1 VRSTGPAAGG
11 RAWGPAG
18 NPDLRLLSAGN
29 IMPHN
34 RPVNLP
40 LNVVDLAVLGLALFL
55 AFLGWRSGAI
65 PQVLG
70 LAGAAAGVVA
80 VILLAPTAVAMLG
93 ELDPPARAFV
103 AFAGA
108 FILVAVSEAIGSSVG
123 SAIRDRLRPGVLG
136 RLDQALGVVFGV
148 MQALVLAWLVGGLLA
163 VAPVPAL
170 AKEAQRSVAVRTL
183 LEALPPPA
191 EVAADITGLI
201 DASGLPAVFS
211 GLEPFPSTPVDTPSQ
226 KKAEQIA
233 SAARESVARVDA
245 QACGRGFTGTAF
257 SVAPGYFVTNAHVVA
272 GAKTVELT
280 QSAEK
285 PVQATVVLFDPK
297 LDVALLRAQGL
308 KLPAL
313 ELAGRAPDRGTTG
326 ATLGFPGGGK
336 LAVEPAAV
344 SALITANGRD
354 LYGRVD
360 VDRAVVE
367 LRAPVEPG
375 DSGGP
380 FVLANG
386 QVGAVVFAESRTD
399 EAVGYAL
406 DPAVVARRIAAAL
419 GKTGAVSTGACLR

>member
-1 VRSTGPAAGG
+1 
-11 RAWGPAG
+11 
-18 NPDLRLLSAGN
+18 
-29 IMPHN
+29 MPHN
-34 RPVNLP
+34 RAVNLP
-40 LNVVDLAVLGLALFL
+40 VNVLDLAVLGLAVFL

-80 VILLAPTAVAMLG
+80 VILLAPMAVEMLG

-123 SAIRDRLRPGVLG
+123 SAVRDRLRPGVLG
-136 RLDQALGVVFGV
+136 RLDQALGAVFGV

-170 AKEAQRSVAVRTL
+170 AKEAQRSVVVRAL
-183 LEALPPPA
+183 LEALPPPE
-191 EVAADITGLI
+191 EVAADISGLI

-211 GLEPFPSTPVDTPSQ
+211 GLEPFPAGPVETPSQ
-226 KKAEQIA
+226 KAAEQIA
-233 SAARESVARVDA
+233 RAARNSVVRVDA
-245 QACGRGFTGTAF
+245 VACQRGFTGTAF

-280 QSAEK
+280 LNADK
-285 PVQATVVLFDPK
+285 PAQATVVLFDPK
-297 LDVALLRAQGL
+297 LDVAVLRAPGL
-308 KLPAL
+308 QLPAL
-313 ELAGRAPDRGTTG
+313 ELARRAPDRGTSG
-326 ATLGFPGGGK
+326 ATLGFSGGRK
-336 LAVEPAAV
+336 VTVEPAAV
-344 SALITANGRD
+344 SALITATGRD
-354 LYGRVD
+354 LYGGTD
-360 VDRAVVE
+360 VERAVVE

-375 DSGGP
+375 NSGGP
-380 FVLANG
+380 FVLSNG

-406 DPAVVARRIAAAL
+406 DPAVVAKRIAAAL
-419 GKTGAVSTGACLR
+419 GKASAVSTGACLR